1 MAGQSPEAVEFK
13 GVSNLVDAVKANL
26 LTESEAVRVFDA
38 AVQVSCC
45 LWEEYHAE
53 LRALIYL
60 EL

>member
-13 GVSNLVDAVKANL
+13 GVKNLVEAVKANL
-26 LTESEAVRVFDA
+26 LTESAVRVFDA
-38 AVQVSCC
+38 AVQASCC
-45 LWEEYHAE
+45 TLEEHHAE